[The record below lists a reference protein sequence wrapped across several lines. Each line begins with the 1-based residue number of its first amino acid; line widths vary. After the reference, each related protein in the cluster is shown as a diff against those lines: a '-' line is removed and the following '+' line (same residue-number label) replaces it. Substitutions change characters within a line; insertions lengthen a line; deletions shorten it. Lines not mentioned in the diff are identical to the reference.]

1 MAKLKTRIDQDT
13 CTACEL
19 CYDRVPEVYKDRG
32 DGIADVVKC
41 DIKDE
46 EGNCWM
52 IVPEGLEDEVQEV
65 ADECPSGS
73 IIVEELEE

>member
-1 MAKLKTRIDQDT
+1 
-13 CTACEL
+13 
-19 CYDRVPEVYKDRG
+19 
-32 DGIADVVKC
+32 
-41 DIKDE
+41 
-46 EGNCWM
+46 M